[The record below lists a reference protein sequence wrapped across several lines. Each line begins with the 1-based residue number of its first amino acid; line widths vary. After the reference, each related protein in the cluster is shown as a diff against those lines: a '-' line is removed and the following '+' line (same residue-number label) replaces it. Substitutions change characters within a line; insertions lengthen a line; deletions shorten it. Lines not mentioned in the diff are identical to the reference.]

1 MKPLYSLILT
11 AAFLA
16 GAIQPIVPLLEYHVF
31 KQSIIDLLCENRD
44 VPGSDCDGFCYLS
57 KQIQES
63 EERNNETSG
72 THADYYPGCVLNDGP
87 QDLLIFPGKT
97 DFLSQF
103 SGSPINSEIR
113 VNSPPPQI
121 S

>member
-1 MKPLYSLILT
+1 MKSVYSLILT

-44 VPGSDCDGFCYLS
+44 VPGSDCDGVCYLS

-63 EERNNETSG
+63 EERNSETSA
-72 THADYYPGCVLNDGP
+72 THADYYPGCIMNGGI
-87 QDLLIFPGKT
+87 QDLIIHPWMTNVLHEP
-97 DFLSQF
+97 LS
-103 SGSPINSEIR
+103 GPIESDIR
-113 VNSPPPQI
+113 VNSPPPRL